1 MRTELTSSRLRFPG
15 RALLLLTALL
25 LPCGIGTAHTQMQEK
40 KQVRIALVSD
50 THTTRGTAEDQA
62 LYKGHL
68 DQVIAQVNQAKVD
81 VVLIAGDLTQGGK
94 AQDREDFQTQIKG
107 FIVPVLV
114 VPGNHDIGNKT
125 TPETPGT
132 VTTKRIEAFEQT
144 YGPSFWSNTRFGV
157 RIIGISS
164 PMLGSGLPR
173 EAEQWA
179 FLEKELARPSAL
191 PTLLLTHYP
200 LFIKTP
206 EEPGGVYWNIEPEP
220 RKRLLEALKKGGVKT
235 VLSGHLHSPLN
246 LQADGITYITTQPV
260 SFGLPRGKQSEG
272 WTLITVAP
280 DGTIRSEPHNI
291 TH

>member
-1 MRTELTSSRLRFPG
+1 MRTNLFSSRFKFRLST
-15 RALLLLTALL
+15 LLLLISVTLGGGLSTTGAQ
-25 LPCGIGTAHTQMQEK
+25 AQEK
-40 KQVRIALVSD
+40 KTVRIALVSD

-81 VVLIAGDLTQGGK
+81 VILIAGDLTQGGK
-94 AQDREDFQTQIKG
+94 AQDREDFQAQIKG
-107 FIVPVLV
+107 FTVPVLV

-125 TPETPGT
+125 TPEMPGA
-132 VTTKRIEAFEQT
+132 VTMKRIEAFEQAH
-144 YGPSFWSNTRFGV
+144 GASFWSDTRFGV
-157 RIIGISS
+157 RIVGISS

-173 EAEQWA
+173 EAEHWT
-179 FLEKELARPSAL
+179 FLDKELAQPAAL

-206 EEPGGVYWNIEPEP
+206 DEPGGVYWNIEPEP
-220 RKRLLEALKKGGVKT
+220 RKRLLAALKKGGVKA

-246 LQADGITYITTQPV
+246 LQSDGITYVTTQPV